1 MRVLVKK
8 IEEIRL
14 KVYWLNVG
22 DLQKAK
28 RLPDWAAFFY
38 MVIKEGWLR
47 LATTTVY
54 KVVHHFFRNTLASLV
69 VKCFYA

>member
-8 IEEIRL
+8 MEEIRL
-14 KVYWLNVG
+14 NVYWLNISA
-22 DLQKAK
+22 LQKVN
-28 RLPDWAAFFY
+28 RLPNRAAFY
-38 MVIKEGWLR
+38 YKVIKVGWLR